1 MRQRVITA
9 VVALIIFIPIIIAG
23 GIWVELAA
31 AVLGL
36 VALSELLV
44 MRKKL
49 IVSWEAFLSGIAV
62 LLVILPD
69 YWQALLPR
77 HLSFTFI
84 VYIVV
89 ILLMIYTVFSKN
101 RFSFDDAAVLTLGVM
116 YIGFGFHYFIVA
128 RGTGSQG
135 LASLFFALLIV
146 WITDSGAY
154 MIGRKLGRHKLAPH
168 ISPNKT
174 WEGSIGGTVVATIIV
189 GIYCYFFP
197 QGDKSLLTTVLFTIV
212 LSVIGQLG
220 DLVESALKRYYGVK
234 DSGKILPGHGGILDR
249 FDSLLLVLPALH
261 LFGFI

>member
-9 VVALIIFIPIIIAG
+9 VIALIIFIPIVIAG
-23 GIWVELAA
+23 HVWVDIAA
-31 AVLGL
+31 AALGL
-36 VALSELLV
+36 VALSEILV

-49 IVSWEAFLSGIAV
+49 IVSWEALLSAIAL

-69 YWQALLPR
+69 VWHDFIPG
-77 HLSFTFI
+77 HLNLTFVI
-84 VYIVV
+84 YAMI
-89 ILLMIYTVFSKN
+89 ILLLLYTVFSKN
-101 RFSFDDAAVLTLGVM
+101 RFSFDDAAVLTLGAI

-128 RGTGSQG
+128 RAAGISTI
-135 LASLFFALLIV
+135 FFALLIV

-154 MIGRKLGRHKLAPH
+154 MIGCKFGRNKLAPH

-174 WEGSIGGTVVATIIV
+174 WEGSVGGTVVATIV
-189 GIYCYFFP
+189 LAIYAYFYP
-197 QGDKSLLTTVLFTIV
+197 QGDYSWLMTVLLTIV

-234 DSGKILPGHGGILDR
+234 DSGRILPGHGGILDR

-261 LFGFI
+261 LLGFI

>member
-9 VVALIIFIPIIIAG
+9 VIALIIFIPIIIAG
-23 GIWVELAA
+23 GIWVDIAA

-36 VALSELLV
+36 IALSEILV

-49 IVSWEAFLSGIAV
+49 IVSWEALLSGIAV
-62 LLVILPD
+62 LLIILPD
-69 YWQALLPR
+69 FWRAILPG
-77 HLSFTFI
+77 HLDINFVVYGVI
-84 VYIVV
+84 VL
-89 ILLMIYTVFSKN
+89 LLMYTVFSKN
-101 RFSFDDAAVLTLGVM
+101 RFSFDDAAVLTTGAI

-128 RGTGSQG
+128 RA
-135 LASLFFALLIV
+135 ASVWMIFFALFIV

-174 WEGSIGGTVVATIIV
+174 WEGSIGGTVAATIIV
-189 GIYCYFFP
+189 AIYVHFYP
-197 QGDKSLLTTVLFTIV
+197 QGDYSWLVTVLFTIV
-212 LSVIGQLG
+212 LSVIGQIG

-234 DSGKILPGHGGILDR
+234 DSGRILPGHGGILDR

-261 LFGFI
+261 LLGFM